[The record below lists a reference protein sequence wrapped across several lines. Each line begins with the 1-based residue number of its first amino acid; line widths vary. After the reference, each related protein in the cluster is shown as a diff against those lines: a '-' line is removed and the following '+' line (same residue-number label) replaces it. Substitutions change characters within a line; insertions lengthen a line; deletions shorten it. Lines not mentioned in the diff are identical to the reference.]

1 MRKQIL
7 IAALLLFATMF
18 IACEKENHTEIN
30 NQEKTFPYRTM
41 DEDDDPILPIGDV
54 EEDKNAPDKKGSA
67 APDEDIDPIEP
78 VGNIDS
84 KSEKENNSNKAGNE
98 DEDDFP
104 IDPVGN
110 IGNSKG

>member
-1 MRKQIL
+1 MKKQIL

-18 IACEKENHTEIN
+18 IACEKENQPEIN
-30 NQEKTFPYRTM
+30 NLEETFPYKTM
-41 DEDDDPILPIGDV
+41 DEDEEIILPIRNLKGEKDSTRRR
-54 EEDKNAPDKKGSA
+54 GSA
-67 APDEDIDPIEP
+67 APDEDEDPVNP
-78 VGNIDS
+78 VGNVDS

-104 IDPVGN
+104 INPVGN

>member
-1 MRKQIL
+1 MKKQIL

-18 IACEKENHTEIN
+18 IACEKENQPEIN
-30 NQEKTFPYRTM
+30 NQEETFPYKTM
-41 DEDDDPILPIGDV
+41 DEDEDTIWPIGDI

-67 APDEDIDPIEP
+67 APDEDEDPVNP

-84 KSEKENNSNKAGNE
+84 KSEKDNNSNNAGNE
-98 DEDDFP
+98 DEDEDP

-110 IGNSKG
+110 DV